1 MRIHAVVVAGCLVAS
16 PSVAVHAQ
24 SPMVVKISE
33 GSVRGSIVDGV
44 ASWKGIPFAA
54 PPVGGLRWRAPQP
67 ATPWTGVRDALDY
80 QHDCMQLPFPSDA
93 APLGTTPS
101 EDCLYLNVWKPAQT
115 TGRLPVLVWI
125 YGGGWV
131 NGGASPATYSG
142 ANLAREG
149 ILVAS
154 FNYRIGRFGVFA
166 HPQLTRENADN
177 GLRINYGTLDQIA
190 ALKWLQKN
198 VAAFGGDPD
207 NVTVMGESAGGVS
220 LHVLNTSTLTDGL
233 YHKAIV
239 MSGGN
244 GGDLGTATLAD
255 AEAVGR
261 NFTRRHGIADDDTQ
275 ALVKL
280 RAMSAQEITGDLNLS
295 NGSGG
300 DPPTFTGGPIV
311 DGRIVTSIGQTY
323 ASGAFRRVPMMIGAT
338 SGDMGGRTGFMVG
351 GARQISATLA
361 DKDIP
366 TYYYRFSYVPE
377 SVQRDSAS
385 HATDIPFFMNTQAQ
399 RYGDKTTARDTAAG
413 KVISSYVVRFV
424 KADPRNPQ
432 IQGWSRYQRRGG
444 KMMDFSRQ
452 GTADLI
458 DDPGLQ
464 RSMPHRQPAFR
475 VWPSEERRDA
485 RLAAVGNESEQRACE
500 GTAPFH
506 TVRTPHDVSDGEGG
520 TSTHTTAARYRTGTA
535 QQ

>member
-1 MRIHAVVVAGCLVAS
+1 MRVHAVLIAACLVAS
-16 PSVAVHAQ
+16 PSVGVQAQ
-24 SPMVVKISE
+24 SRMVVRTDQ

-44 ASWKGIPFAA
+44 ASWKGVPFAA
-54 PPVGGLRWRAPQP
+54 PPLGALRWRAPQP
-67 ATPWTGVRDALDY
+67 ATRWTGVREAFEY

-93 APLGTTPS
+93 APLGTAPS

-131 NGGASPATYSG
+131 NGGASPAMYSG

-154 FNYRIGRFGVFA
+154 FNYRIGRFGWFA

-190 ALKWLQKN
+190 ALKWIQKN
-198 VAAFGGDPD
+198 IAAFGGDPD

-233 YHKAIV
+233 YHKAII
-239 MSGGN
+239 MSGAN

-255 AEAVGR
+255 AEAVGL
-261 NFTRRHGIADDDTQ
+261 NFTRRHGIPDDDPQ
-275 ALVKL
+275 SLVKL
-280 RAMSAQEITGDLNLS
+280 RAMSPEEITGDLNLS

-300 DPPTFTGGPIV
+300 NPPTFTGGPIV

-361 DKDIP
+361 DKGIS

-377 SVQRDSAS
+377 SLQRDSAS
-385 HATDIPFFMNTQAQ
+385 HASDIPFFMNTQQ
-399 RYGDKTTARDTAAG
+399 QKYGDKTTPRDSAAG
-413 KVISSYVVRFV
+413 KAISSYVVKFV
-424 KADPRNPQ
+424 KADPKNPQ
-432 IQGWSRYQRRGG
+432 IEGWPRYQRRDG

-458 DDPGLQ
+458 DDPW
-464 RSMPHRQPAFR
+464 AA
-475 VWPSEERRDA
+475 EIDA
-485 RLAAVGNESEQRACE
+485 
-500 GTAPFH
+500 AP
-506 TVRTPHDVSDGEGG
+506 P
-520 TSTHTTAARYRTGTA
+520 ARYPGMTVGGAAGRGGGRGE
-535 QQ
+535 Q